1 MTRRGAALAC
11 WLSVMMGVTIV
22 GQGGPKTKVSL
33 ADVLARASTYVVDYG
48 QLLATVLAEESY
60 TQQLVWRNS
69 KDVWEERA
77 LRSEI
82 AFLRLTDSTEWLSFR
97 NVLSIDGQ
105 PVPNA
110 EGRLERLFR
119 DQPRSLLEQVRVIAS
134 ESARHNLGPITREV
148 NVPTTAL
155 HYVHPIHQRDTRFSK
170 EGEEMVGAERAW
182 IVEFRERDTGGLI
195 RRADGRAVPGEG
207 KLWIV
212 PADGRIVR
220 STLVLKNFVRG
231 NGGSSKAQIDVT
243 WRRDAA
249 LDLWVPFQMQEHYEG
264 PWFGRSGMW
273 KRSER
278 YDIAGTATYSNYRRF
293 STSVRIIG

>member
-1 MTRRGAALAC
+1 MTPRAAALAGG
-11 WLSVMMGVTIV
+11 LMVMMGVTTV

-33 ADVLARASTYVVDYG
+33 ADVLTRAGTYVVDYG

-60 TQQLVWRNS
+60 TQQLVWRSN
-69 KDVWEERA
+69 KDVWETRT
-77 LRSEI
+77 LKSEI

-97 NVLSIDGQ
+97 NVLSIDGV

-155 HYVHPIHQRDTRFSK
+155 HYVHPVHQRDTRFDK
-170 EGEEMVGAERAW
+170 QGEEMVGGERVW
-182 IVEFRERDTGGLI
+182 IVEFRERDSGGLI
-195 RRADGRAVPGEG
+195 SRADGRPVPGEG
-207 KLWIV
+207 KLWIA
-212 PADGRIVR
+212 PSDGRIVR
-220 STLVLKNFVRG
+220 TTLVLKNFVRG
-231 NGGSSKAQIDVT
+231 GGGSSKAQIDVT

-249 LDLWVPFQMQEHYEG
+249 LDLWVPFEMQEHYEG
-264 PWFGRSGMW
+264 PWLGRSGMW
-273 KRSER
+273 KRQER